1 MHGAKLC
8 TSHFGRPFGAKG
20 PKGYDLFIKRLA
32 MKRKILSLLVVAVVA
47 FSCSSTRT
55 STTTT
60 SDNAARADTAT
71 TDAST
76 ATTTTVTTTTP
87 ATTTPVTDTSMRSG
101 QTGTPTVIITSFQTK
116 YPNAANVTW
125 SPYDRVTIP
134 IDWEMTGWTPLD
146 AGDYVAEFDMNGQ
159 KYYAWYDASGRW
171 IGSSSMLA
179 NHSDLPKAVRD
190 LLVSKYNGYTIDKV
204 EQEFDDN
211 RMVYEI
217 KLKKTDDD
225 KVKLHVSEQGIV
237 LKEKKKD

>member
-1 MHGAKLC
+1 
-8 TSHFGRPFGAKG
+8 
-20 PKGYDLFIKRLA
+20 
-32 MKRKILSLLVVAVVA
+32 MKRKILSLLAVAVVA

-55 STTTT
+55 TTTT

-71 TDAST
+71 ADV
-76 ATTTTVTTTTP
+76 ATT
-87 ATTTPVTDTSMRSG
+87 TTTPVTTPTTTTPTTDTSTG
-101 QTGTPTVIITSFQTK
+101 TLPTGTGTPTVIITSFQTK

-125 SPYDRVTIP
+125 SPYDKVTVP

-159 KYYAWYDASGRW
+159 KYYAWYDASGKW

-204 EQEFDDN
+204 EREFDDN
-211 RMVYEI
+211 HTVYEI
-217 KLKKTDDD
+217 RLKKTDDD
-225 KVKLHVSEQGIV
+225 KVKLHVSEQGMV